1 MVCGHFQF
9 DGSACYFL
17 GRCNSIPL
25 WRWISH
31 SSGCQAQALLQCA
44 ARNGT
49 ASTSAALLLQAS
61 VRGRASSRVPH
72 FAWLLVI
79 CQAHSLASSIG
90 AAPSTLA
97 CPYVPGRE
105 KPRDGGACTHHG
117 DGQGV
122 PHSEGCCA
130 ARVPCCVRG
139 AQEERLL
146 WIWFLNFVFFV
157 HIFFPKMGPSIRC
170 QDGPHLAKMGPI
182 RGPSSERCSSKFIV
196 SARRTCG
203 IPPRPTLS
211 YLGILPLLYPSR
223 KEGETRNGKDRGT
236 RGTRKRLRPASG
248 R

>member
-1 MVCGHFQF
+1 MTVATFAVAWFAGI
-9 DGSACYFL
+9 SNSMALRAIFL

-182 RGPSSERCSSKFIV
+182 LPRWGPLGAHLP
-196 SARRTCG
+196 SAAALSLSCPHGGRAEFRLA
-203 IPPRPTLS
+203 PPSPT
-211 YLGILPLLYPSR
+211 
-223 KEGETRNGKDRGT
+223 
-236 RGTRKRLRPASG
+236 
-248 R
+248 